1 MKAPT
6 NNVYVI
12 KESWIFPKFILE
24 EKYRSERVKSPKQLL
39 LIAKSITSDYHGE
52 TLATKISPCFWDMK
66 LQSSWYN
73 DQRSAVFQSILK
85 RMGYSSPSPS
95 SKRLVLY
102 SHKVFYLLLSCNT
115 KGSSKSDKRRRRRN
129 NQRFRYVYITTWAQ
143 VTTVLRTLLAALFS
157 ISLDS
162 NKILCQVLQTLL
174 HITGQCI
181 KEKFAFDP
189 SLIQL
194 PSSSYFYQYY

>member
-12 KESWIFPKFILE
+12 KESWIFGIFQNFFWKRNIA
-24 EKYRSERVKSPKQLL
+24 VKGLKVE
-39 LIAKSITSDYHGE
+39 IAKSITSDYHSE
-52 TLATKISPCFWDMK
+52 TLATKISPCSWDMK

-102 SHKVFYLLLSCNT
+102 SHKVSYLLPSCNT

-129 NQRFRYVYITTWAQ
+129 NQRFRYVYLTTWAQ
-143 VTTVLRTLLAALFS
+143 VTTVLGTLLVALFS

-181 KEKFAFDP
+181 KEKFAFDS

-194 PSSSYFYQYY
+194 PSSSYTITSQI